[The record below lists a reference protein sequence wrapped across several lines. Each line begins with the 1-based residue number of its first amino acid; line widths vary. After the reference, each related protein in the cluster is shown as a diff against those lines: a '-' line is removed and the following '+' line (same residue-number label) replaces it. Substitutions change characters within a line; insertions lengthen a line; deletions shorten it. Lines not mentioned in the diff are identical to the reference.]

1 MCWLDLAT
9 AYPDIWFSI
18 ILGVSVRV
26 LPDEINFGISRLR
39 KADGPCLVWVG
50 LQSFETW
57 IEQKTEEGRI
67 CSLSLT
73 VFELGHWFSPTFGLS
88 LELTSSVLLI
98 LRPLDLDW
106 NCTIVSSGLP
116 ACKGCTLGLFNF
128 PNLHEPIPYDKPLL
142 SFMCVCVCVCVLI
155 YIHIHVCTT
164 GSVSLEKWDSYSY
177 WFFIFWNYEIFW
189 QYKKISQTCDIVH

>member
-142 SFMCVCVCVCVLI
+142 SFMCVCVCVCWYIYTFMCVLLVLFLWRSET
-155 YIHIHVCTT
+155 HIATDF
-164 GSVSLEKWDSYSY
+164 SSFEIMKYFDSIKRYHKPV
-177 WFFIFWNYEIFW
+177 I
-189 QYKKISQTCDIVH
+189 

>member
-73 VFELGHWFSPTFGLS
+73 VFELGPWFSPTFGLS

-142 SFMCVCVCVCVLI
+142 SFMCVCVCVCWYIYTFMCVLLVLFLWRSET
-155 YIHIHVCTT
+155 HIATDF
-164 GSVSLEKWDSYSY
+164 SSFEIMKYFDSIKRYHKPV
-177 WFFIFWNYEIFW
+177 I
-189 QYKKISQTCDIVH
+189 

>member
-116 ACKGCTLGLFNF
+116 ACIGCTLGLFNF

-142 SFMCVCVCVCVLI
+142 SFMCVCVCVCWYIYTFTCVLLVLFLWRSET
-155 YIHIHVCTT
+155 HIATDF
-164 GSVSLEKWDSYSY
+164 SSFEIMKYFDSIKRYHKPV
-177 WFFIFWNYEIFW
+177 I
-189 QYKKISQTCDIVH
+189 

>member
-142 SFMCVCVCVCVLI
+142 SFMCVCVCVCWYIYTFTCVLLVLFLWRSET
-155 YIHIHVCTT
+155 HITDF
-164 GSVSLEKWDSYSY
+164 SSFEIMKYFDSIKRYHKPV
-177 WFFIFWNYEIFW
+177 I
-189 QYKKISQTCDIVH
+189 